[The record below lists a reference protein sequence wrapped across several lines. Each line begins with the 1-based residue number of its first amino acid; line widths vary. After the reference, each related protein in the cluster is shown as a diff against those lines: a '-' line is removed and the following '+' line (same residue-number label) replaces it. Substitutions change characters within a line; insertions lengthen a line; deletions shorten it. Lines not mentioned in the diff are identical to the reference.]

1 MKRSNYSRMGLLS
14 SGCKAAIEG
23 FSSNEDPSRR
33 REAFTDVFAVLLAFI
48 ISLVLL
54 GFIGKYLWNNVVVEL
69 VSFAKPARSFWQI
82 LGLMIFVSLIYS

>member
-1 MKRSNYSRMGLLS
+1 MGLLS

-82 LGLMIFVSLIYS
+82 LGLMIFVSLIHS

>member
-33 REAFTDVFAVLLAFI
+33 REAFTDVFSVLLAFI

-69 VSFAKPARSFWQI
+69 VSFII
-82 LGLMIFVSLIYS
+82 LWTNCLILE

>member
-54 GFIGKYLWNNVVVEL
+54 GFIGKYLWNATVAELFTVVRPV
-69 VSFAKPARSFWQI
+69 RSAWQI
-82 LGLMIFVSLIYS
+82 IGFMILLSLFR